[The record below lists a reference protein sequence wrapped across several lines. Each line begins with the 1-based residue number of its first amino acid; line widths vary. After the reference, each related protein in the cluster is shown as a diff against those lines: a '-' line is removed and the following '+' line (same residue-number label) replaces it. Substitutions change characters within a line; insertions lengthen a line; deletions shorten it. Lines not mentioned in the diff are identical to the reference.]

1 MSWSVSGIGKSDK
14 LGPKLSAQIKGYLLS
29 EPEKTVANAAA
40 DLITTAL
47 AGNIPATAVKVHAFG
62 SQSTYRDPGV
72 GQPERVSN
80 TLEIK
85 IEQLGDFVE

>member
-14 LGPKLSAQIKGYLLS
+14 LGAKLSTEIKGHSLA

-47 AGNIPATAVKVHAFG
+47 GANVPPTAVKVHAFG
-62 SQSTYRDPGV
+62 SQSKLSQKDGPD
-72 GQPERVSN
+72 QVSN

-85 IEQLGDFVE
+85 IEQLGNFVE